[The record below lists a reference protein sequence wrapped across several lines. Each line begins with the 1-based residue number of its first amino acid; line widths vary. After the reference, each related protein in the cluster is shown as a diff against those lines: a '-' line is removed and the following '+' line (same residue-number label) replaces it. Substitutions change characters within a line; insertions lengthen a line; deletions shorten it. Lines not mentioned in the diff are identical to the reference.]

1 MTAIAG
7 CHCLD
12 SMPAVSHWLR
22 YADSARVVN
31 ESRTHISL
39 QAKTASMV
47 RENVIA
53 QLANIQTHPSV
64 RLALEEGGWHYTA
77 GFTTSNVAILPPTTV
92 PAGSLSRLPKIQIP
106 ARCRFA
112 ASPQLNFSLYT
123 GGSIM
128 IHAQINRDIRLS
140 LADQILLIK
149 AKKDLTFAQ
158 LTDGTGL
165 SEAFVTAA
173 LLGQHALPADAA
185 RLVGEK
191 LSLDEDAVLLL
202 QMIHCAAVLTIAYPL
217 TRPFIASM
225 KSCRCMALR

>member
-1 MTAIAG
+1 
-7 CHCLD
+7 
-12 SMPAVSHWLR
+12 
-22 YADSARVVN
+22 
-31 ESRTHISL
+31 
-39 QAKTASMV
+39 
-47 RENVIA
+47 
-53 QLANIQTHPSV
+53 
-64 RLALEEGGWHYTA
+64 
-77 GFTTSNVAILPPTTV
+77 
-92 PAGSLSRLPKIQIP
+92 
-106 ARCRFA
+106 
-112 ASPQLNFSLYT
+112 
-123 GGSIM
+123 M

-202 QMIHCAAVLTIAYPL
+202 QMIPLRGSIDDRVPTDPTIYRFYEILQVYGSTLKVLVHEKFGDGIISAINFKLDVKKWL
-217 TRPFIASM
+217 TRKAVNA
-225 KSCRCMALR
+225 R